1 MSGFSATDA
10 ALEGFRI
17 TRERPKA
24 LLAWTVFCFLV
35 NVASVLISVNMP
47 KEARDAMA
55 SLQTDPSQA
64 PDMDAL
70 MSALTVL
77 SPILAFG
84 LAVQCVMAAA
94 VYRIILKPADER
106 FSYLRLGKDE
116 LRLMALTLI
125 YVVLGVM
132 LLAVAQLGIG
142 IVIFI
147 ASFMGQTVMAF
158 VFSAAELFAIGLF
171 FYIAIRMSLAPV
183 ITFDRGRL
191 AILES
196 WAMTKGQFWRLL
208 GAYVLAICCV
218 VVVSLLAIMLFSML
232 AGLAVLATGG
242 TLADLTGI
250 FQPDETKLSSYLN
263 PFMIAYMVVGSV
275 FTAIYYAVIAAPG
288 AWAYRGLTGG
298 EGRQDDAPAAAI

>member
-1 MSGFSATDA
+1 MTGFSATDA

-24 LLAWTVFCFLV
+24 LLAWTAFCFAV
-35 NVASVLISVNMP
+35 NVASVLITVNLP
-47 KEARDAMA
+47 KEARDALE
-55 SLQTDPSQA
+55 SLQADPSQT
-64 PDMDAL
+64 PDVNAL

-94 VYRIILKPADER
+94 VYRIILKPGDER

-132 LLAVAQLGIG
+132 MLAVAQIAIG
-142 IVIFI
+142 II
-147 ASFMGQTVMAF
+147 AFLSSFFGQTALAF
-158 VFSAAELFAIGLF
+158 VLSVAELFTLGLF
-171 FYIAIRMSLAPV
+171 FYVAVRMSLAPV
-183 ITFDRGRL
+183 ITFDRGKL
-191 AILES
+191 SILDS
-196 WAMTKGQFWRLL
+196 WAVTRGQFWRLL
-208 GAYVLAICCV
+208 GAYLLAICCV
-218 VVVSLLAIMLFSML
+218 VVVSLLALILFFLVSGIVVMLL
-232 AGLAVLATGG
+232 GG
-242 TLADLTGI
+242 SPTELSSI
-250 FQPDETKLSSYLN
+250 FQPDETRLTTYLN

-288 AWAYRGLTGG
+288 AWAYRELAGKGELTPV
-298 EGRQDDAPAAAI
+298 PAADI